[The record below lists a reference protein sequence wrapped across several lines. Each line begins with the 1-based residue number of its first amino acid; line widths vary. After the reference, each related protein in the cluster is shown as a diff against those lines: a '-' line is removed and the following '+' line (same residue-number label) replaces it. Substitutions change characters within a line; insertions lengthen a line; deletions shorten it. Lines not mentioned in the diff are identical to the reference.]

1 MTPTPRPH
9 VFRFMPADI
18 PRKTH
23 EAFLFF
29 FLPGDADLVGINDDD
44 EVTGIDVRSENSLL
58 FSAQKPG
65 RLDRDPTEHLIFG
78 IDQPPFAIHFIGF
91 GGKRLHRRSEKGT
104 EATGRVGD
112 CQPAESGVELVLKVL
127 SRNYNAP
134 QFSSRR

>member
-1 MTPTPRPH
+1 M
-9 VFRFMPADI
+9 
-18 PRKTH
+18 KT
-23 EAFLFF
+23 
-29 FLPGDADLVGINDDD
+29 
-44 EVTGIDVRSENSLL
+44 
-58 FSAQKPG
+58 FSAKANEVDRKWWLIDAKDQVLGRVAVKPG
-65 RLDRDPTEHLIFG
+65 RLDRDATEHLIFG

-134 QFSSRR
+134 QFSSRRHPHFFPHFGWR